1 MSQEIEKIKNI
12 FLNWRNHKY
21 LCEYIV
27 CWLSTCVNK
36 RRQGHAVKEEQEIQ
50 FWNLC
55 YGSKGILFFEGSH
68 PLGPGVSHADAHRA
82 HEG

>member
-55 YGSKGILFFEGSH
+55 YGSKGILFCLKGAIH
-68 PLGPGVSHADAHRA
+68 
-82 HEG
+82 